1 VRARLEVRGGAAGKK
16 VNGNVKCVG
25 QLKILLQQGE
35 PREMARFATARR
47 RAAILSAFA
56 ASLTVAVAAE
66 QGHAQSFEF
75 AAIGD
80 TGYSKRS
87 QVEFDRMLAAM
98 NRENLAFVVHVGDF
112 EADPRP
118 YMRSPATVT
127 EPCTDD
133 SFNSVLAQFQ
143 TSEHPFILT
152 PGDND
157 WTDCHLLKPRKVD
170 PMGRLTKLR
179 ELFYPAGRSLGKR
192 TMPVES
198 QASDPKFAKFRE
210 NLAWT
215 VNGVTFMTMHI
226 VGSNNN
232 RGRIPE
238 MDAEADERM
247 AANIA
252 WLKKAF
258 ADAKSKNSAGLVLI
272 TQANPGFETRWTPS
286 LISRYFRLFPGVTP
300 SKTLPPSGFDDILD
314 AVAVEMETY
323 SKPTL
328 FIHGDTH
335 IFHVSK
341 PLVNKKS
348 GRFLDHFTRLEVFGD
363 PDSHWVRIIVD
374 PKTPGLFTIRPEIIP
389 ENRDG

>member
-1 VRARLEVRGGAAGKK
+1 MTELA
-16 VNGNVKCVG
+16 
-25 QLKILLQQGE
+25 I
-35 PREMARFATARR
+35 TSRR
-47 RAAILSAFA
+47 TAILSALVI
-56 ASLTVAVAAE
+56 SLSIAVATR
-66 QGHAQSFEF
+66 QGLAQSFEF

-80 TGYSKRS
+80 TGYSKKS
-87 QVEFDRMLAAM
+87 QIELDRMIATM

-118 YMRSPATVT
+118 YMRSPMTVM

-133 SFNSVLAQFQ
+133 SFNSVLSQFE
-143 TSEHPFILT
+143 TSAHPFILT

-157 WTDCHLLKPRKVD
+157 WTDCHILKPRNVD
-170 PMGRLTKLR
+170 PLERLAKLR
-179 ELFYPAGRSLGKR
+179 EMFYPSGRSLGKR
-192 TMPVES
+192 TMAVES

-215 VNGVTFMTMHI
+215 VNGVSFMTMHI

-232 RGRIPE
+232 RGRTPD

-252 WLKKAF
+252 WLRKAF
-258 ADAKSKNSAGLVLI
+258 ADAKARNSAGLVLI
-272 TQANPGFETRWTPS
+272 TQANPGFETHWTSS
-286 LISRYFRLFPGVTP
+286 LVGRYFRLFPGVMP
-300 SKTLPPSGFDDILD
+300 PKSLPPSGFDDILN
-314 AVAVEMETY
+314 AVAAEMASY
-323 SKPTL
+323 NKPTL

-341 PLVNKKS
+341 PLVNKKT
-348 GRFLDHFTRLEVFGD
+348 GRFIDHFTRLEVFGD

-374 PKTPGLFTIRPEIIP
+374 HKVPGLFTIRPEIIP
-389 ENRDG
+389 ENRSD